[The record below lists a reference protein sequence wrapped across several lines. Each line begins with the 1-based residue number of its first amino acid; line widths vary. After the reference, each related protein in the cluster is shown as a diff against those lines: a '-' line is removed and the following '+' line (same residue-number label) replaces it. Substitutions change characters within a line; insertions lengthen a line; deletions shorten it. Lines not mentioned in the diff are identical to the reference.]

1 MDNFCTACHY
11 DGSLT
16 RLACPTCGKFKWYC
30 SDCHVGFRAYNCG
43 ECQAPPEANTCCDHS
58 AQPQICECECHSP
71 PLGLIPCPLCKAGMC
86 GDPEEIKAGL
96 LMICDGCN
104 SEKFDKKS
112 EPGMPGLFY
121 PYRAT
126 NCMCGQDCGDLRN

>member
-11 DGSLT
+11 DGMLV
-16 RLACPTCGKFKWYC
+16 RLACPTCDKFKWYC
-30 SDCHVGFRAYNCG
+30 SDCHVGNRAYNCG
-43 ECQAPPEANTCCDHS
+43 ECQAPPEAV
-58 AQPQICECECHSP
+58 A
-71 PLGLIPCPLCKAGMC
+71 LIPCPLCKAGMC

-104 SEKFDKKS
+104 QTKFDKKA
-112 EPGMPGLFY
+112 EPGMPGVYF